1 MKKQMKIGLLGYGVV
16 GKGVVDIVDAH
27 CPDLEV
33 KYVLVRR
40 PREELGDKAVTDFN
54 VMLNDPEVDIIVE
67 AMGGLSPAYEYVHAA
82 LEAGK
87 NVVSSNKQ
95 LISYYYD
102 ELANLAMEKKVALR
116 CTAAVGGGI
125 PWLTAIERGRR
136 GNRIIGISGIM
147 NGTTNYILDA
157 MYTNGS
163 DFDAVLKKAQELG
176 YAEADPSSDIDGLD
190 IQRKCVISSNV
201 AFGVSIP
208 EEQVPVFGI
217 RNIKACDI
225 DAAKRL
231 GKICKMMAIA
241 RQTKDNKITAYVEP
255 VFLPGESLEASVHD
269 AFNLITLEGEYSG
282 VQSFFG
288 QGAGRY
294 PTAYN
299 VVEDCADLLHGID
312 DFYTDVIEPKS
323 VDNAE
328 ELHPYYIRGLRS
340 PETVKALKVINCGE
354 GIISKPISV
363 VEAHT
368 IAESQAGE
376 ELFMAGILED

>member
-1 MKKQMKIGLLGYGVV
+1 MKIGLLGYGVV

-225 DAAKRL
+225 DAAKR
-231 GKICKMMAIA
+231 GRK
-241 RQTKDNKITAYVEP
+241 
-255 VFLPGESLEASVHD
+255 PG
-269 AFNLITLEGEYSG
+269 
-282 VQSFFG
+282 SFC
-288 QGAGRY
+288 
-294 PTAYN
+294 P
-299 VVEDCADLLHGID
+299 
-312 DFYTDVIEPKS
+312 
-323 VDNAE
+323 
-328 ELHPYYIRGLRS
+328 
-340 PETVKALKVINCGE
+340 
-354 GIISKPISV
+354 
-363 VEAHT
+363 
-368 IAESQAGE
+368 
-376 ELFMAGILED
+376 

>member
-16 GKGVVDIVDAH
+16 GKGVYNIVDAY

-33 KYVLVRR
+33 KYVLVRS
-40 PREELGDKAVTDFN
+40 PKEELGEKAITDFN
-54 VMLNDPEVDIIVE
+54 IMLNDPEVDIVVE

-102 ELANLAMEKKVALR
+102 ELAGLAMEKKVALR

-136 GNRIIGISGIM
+136 ANRLVGISGIM

-157 MYTNGS
+157 MYFNNS
-163 DFDAVLKKAQELG
+163 DFDVVLKKAQELG
-176 YAEADPSSDIDGLD
+176 YAEADPSADIDGLD
-190 IQRKCVISSNV
+190 IQRKCVISANV

-208 EEQVPVFGI
+208 EDEVPVFGI
-217 RNIKACDI
+217 RKIKACDI
-225 DAAKRL
+225 EAAKGL
-231 GKICKMMAIA
+231 GKTCKMLAIA
-241 RQTKDNKITAYVEP
+241 KQTKEDKVIAYVEP
-255 VFLPGESLEASVHD
+255 VFLPNDSLEASVHD
-269 AFNLITLEGEYSG
+269 NFNLITLEGEYSG

-312 DFYTDVIEPKS
+312 DFYTDVIEPKH
-323 VDNAE
+323 VDNSN
-328 ELHPYYIRGLRS
+328 ELHPYYIRGIKN

-354 GIISKPISV
+354 GFISKPISV
-363 VEAHT
+363 VEAHAL
-368 IAESQAGE
+368 AESQGDGE
-376 ELFMAGILED
+376 IFLAGILED

>member
-16 GKGVVDIVDAH
+16 GKGVVDIVDAY

-40 PREELGDKAVTDFN
+40 PHEELGEKAVTDFN

-67 AMGGLSPAYEYVHAA
+67 AMGGLSPAYEYVHSA

-102 ELANLAMEKKVALR
+102 DLAGLAMEKKVALR

-136 GNRIIGISGIM
+136 ANRIIGISGIM

-157 MYTNGS
+157 MYTNNS
-163 DFDAVLKKAQELG
+163 DFDVVLKKAQELG

-190 IQRKCVISSNV
+190 IQRKCVISANV

-208 EEQVPVFGI
+208 EPQVPVFGI

-225 DAAKRL
+225 EAAKRL
-231 GKICKMMAIA
+231 GKTCKMLAIA
-241 RQTKDNKITAYVEP
+241 RQTKDNKVTAYVEP
-255 VFLPGESLEASVHD
+255 VFLPQESLEASVHD

-323 VDNAE
+323 VDNST
-328 ELHPYYIRGLRS
+328 ELHPYYIRGIRS
-340 PETVKALKVINCGE
+340 PETIKALKVIACGE
-354 GIISKPISV
+354 GFISKPISV
-363 VEAHT
+363 VEAHAL
-368 IAESQAGE
+368 AEAQAE
-376 ELFMAGILED
+376 EKIFMAGILED